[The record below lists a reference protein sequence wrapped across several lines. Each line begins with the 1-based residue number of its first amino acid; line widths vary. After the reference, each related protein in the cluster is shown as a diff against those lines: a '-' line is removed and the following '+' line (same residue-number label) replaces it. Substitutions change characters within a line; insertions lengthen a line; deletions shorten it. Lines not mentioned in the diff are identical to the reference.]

1 MLINR
6 RLHLSNSLWGI
17 PLCWNLFWKRVHPKY
32 LVFFET
38 NNWIV
43 LAVWWYIKYSF
54 APNSPIFPI
63 RLAEEETEGRSTRR
77 GKQEIAKRYAFRANA
92 IIVIITPTFFFFTW
106 ILHIDMFFEI
116 DIYVFDF
123 NDVNFN
129 ARIGNLWKQR
139 YNRINKTHVFLGKQV
154 LW

>member
-63 RLAEEETEGRSTRR
+63 RLAEEETERRRTRR
-77 GKQEIAKRYAFRANA
+77 GKQEIAKRYAFHANA
-92 IIVIITPTFFFFTW
+92 IIVIITPTFFFSLESY
-106 ILHIDMFFEI
+106 ILICFLKLIYMFLTSMTSISMLE
-116 DIYVFDF
+116 
-123 NDVNFN
+123 
-129 ARIGNLWKQR
+129 
-139 YNRINKTHVFLGKQV
+139 
-154 LW
+154 